1 MRGIGLSDK
10 LSADFPANYFNS
22 ILENLPE
29 GIWVENDKGQIVFAN
44 KQIAQLSGYRANWEL
59 IGKTWREIILPSEIQ
74 WIEEYLRSSK
84 QSTTTFET
92 LLKTPNGPLPTKLYI
107 LPLKENNKLVGRA
120 CAVIPVEKIKKPE
133 PKTKIVSD
141 QWQDIIE
148 NSVDG
153 ICILDNHS
161 LVFFNRRMEEMTGYN
176 ATELGNLGFENIFVP
191 RDRKNIEKVLQSPQE
206 IIMPV
211 HYEVKLQNKLKREID
226 TELRVVPIERD
237 RKKALLCFFRDI
249 TQLKELE
256 RMKTDFIAMVS
267 HELRTPLTAI
277 KEAISL
283 LSTAA
288 ASKAPDLPIRFIS
301 IAKEEI
307 GRLNRMI
314 DNLVE
319 VSRIESG
326 KVKMKLEPNK
336 IGLLIDTAV
345 ESLEVLSEKKKIKV
359 TKNLAKNLPT
369 IMGDSDRVFHLIS
382 NILDNAIKFTP
393 RGGFV
398 TIAAEKILGNSPIIK
413 ARRLSSSE
421 DYIMV
426 SVADTGPGIAPQN
439 LDRIFEK
446 FERIEPPASTGEIG
460 IGLGLTIAR
469 NTVELHRGKTWV
481 ASDVGKGSTFYFVL
495 PTNVRM
501 E

>member
-1 MRGIGLSDK
+1 MRGTGLSDK
-10 LSADFPANYFNS
+10 PMADFPAKYLNY
-22 ILENLPE
+22 ILENLPS
-29 GIWVENDKGQIVFAN
+29 GVWVENDKGQIVFAN
-44 KQIAQLSGYRANWEL
+44 KQIAQLAGYRTNWEL
-59 IGKTWREIILPSEIQ
+59 IGKTWRDIILPSEIQ
-74 WIEEYLRSSK
+74 WIEEFLVSSK

-107 LPLKENNKLVGRA
+107 IPLKENNKLFGRA

-133 PKTKIVSD
+133 PKTTVAYD

-153 ICILDNHS
+153 ICILDDHTI
-161 LVFFNRRMEEMTGYN
+161 VFVNRRMEEMTGYN
-176 ATELGNLGFENIFVP
+176 VTELSSLGFENIFVP
-191 RDRKNIEKVLQSPQE
+191 RDRKKIEKIFQSPRS

-211 HYEVKLQNKLKREID
+211 HYEVKLQNKQKREID

-249 TQLKELE
+249 TQIKELE
-256 RMKTDFIAMVS
+256 RMRSDFIAMVS

-277 KEAISL
+277 NEAISL

-288 ASKAPDLPIRFIS
+288 ASKAPELPIRFLS

-319 VSRIESG
+319 VSRIELG
-326 KVKMKLEPNK
+326 KVKMKLEPIK
-336 IGLLIDTAV
+336 IELLIVTAV

-359 TKNLAKNLPT
+359 NRNLDKNLPT
-369 IMGDSDRVFHLIS
+369 VMGDSDRIFHLIS

-393 RGGFV
+393 RGGIV
-398 TIAAEKILGNSPIIK
+398 TVAAEKLLGNSPIIK
-413 ARRLSSSE
+413 ARQLSTNQ

-446 FERIEPPASTGEIG
+446 FERIEPPASAGEVG

-469 NTVELHRGKTWV
+469 NTVESHRGKIWV
-481 ASDVGKGSTFYFVL
+481 TSEVGKGSTFYFVL
-495 PTNVRM
+495 PTKI
-501 E
+501 EPE